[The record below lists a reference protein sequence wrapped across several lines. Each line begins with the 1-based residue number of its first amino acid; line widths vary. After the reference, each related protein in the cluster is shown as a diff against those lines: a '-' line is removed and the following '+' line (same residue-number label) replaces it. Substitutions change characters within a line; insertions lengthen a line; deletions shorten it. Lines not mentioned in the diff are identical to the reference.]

1 MINLNI
7 SARGSKWWYCKTY
20 LHRLN
25 GPAITCFDG
34 HTEWFM
40 YGKLHRLN
48 GPARTYVGGYVEY
61 WMYGKYLDDYAMMF
75 LDCQGCSI

>member
-20 LHRLN
+20 
-25 GPAITCFDG
+25 
-34 HTEWFM
+34 
-40 YGKLHRLN
+40 LHRLN